1 MTLRTVLATITLGL
15 ATTGLVAVPAPAMAG
30 GDDDVKVRT
39 GSCSMQASYRM
50 RLADAGDDP
59 DRLRTVFAINSDRA
73 NRSWTVRVFRGNTLV
88 HKQTK
93 RTGPGGNVRF
103 AKTFRGDD
111 DHRVRVVAR
120 SGYGETCRRAIR
132 LDD

>member
-1 MTLRTVLATITLGL
+1 MTLKTALAATALGL
-15 ATTGLVAVPAPAMAG
+15 ATTGMVAVPAMADDHN
-30 GDDDVKVRT
+30 DDDVKVRT

-59 DRLRTVFAINSDRA
+59 DRLRTVFAINSNKADRK
-73 NRSWTVRVFRGNTLV
+73 WTVRIFRGDNLV
-88 HKQTK
+88 HKATK
-93 RTGPGGNVRF
+93 RTGPRGNVKF
-103 AKTFRGDD
+103 ARTFRGDD

-120 SGYGETCRRAIR
+120 SGYGETCSRAIR